1 MTLQG
6 RALEG
11 YMKFSIVPVGFSYK
25 MLDQIWVGMI
35 YEFRNSKY
43 ELKCITQIKDIKQ
56 LPT

>member
-1 MTLQG
+1 MTLRG
-6 RALEG
+6 HALEG

-35 YEFRNSKY
+35 YEFRKSKY
-43 ELKCITQIKDIKQ
+43 ELQCITQIKDIKQ